1 MTTVTTGHRARPGHP
16 RIRTAVAPPPSP
28 TPEEDPMPGFT
39 TRPQLRGNFGMVA
52 STHWLA
58 SATGMSLLER
68 GGNAFDAAVGAGF
81 TLQVVE
87 PHLNGPGGEVPV
99 VFQVAGSAPR
109 VLCGQG
115 VAPAAAT
122 LEAYRGM
129 DRVPGSGVLAATVP
143 GSFDAWMLLLRDH
156 GTMTVRD
163 VLDHAIGLAE
173 RGYPVLDR
181 IAAAVESLAPVFT
194 RHWTG
199 SAAVYLPHGSAPRPG
214 SRLRNPALAATY
226 RRIVAEAESAGADR
240 EAQIEAA
247 RRAWSRGF
255 VAEAVGAFLSR
266 PVASATGEPQRALLT
281 AQDMAEWS
289 ATYEDPVSASYGVH
303 TVHKTGPWGQGPTM
317 LQQLRLAEALGTG
330 ADVLEGVS
338 ADFVHRVT
346 EAAKLAFADREA
358 WYGDPDLT
366 DVPLGEL
373 LSADYAAR
381 RAELV
386 DPDRASLEQRPGR
399 VGARPPFEP
408 PLYVPG
414 LAPEDRTTGEPT
426 VTGAPGAG
434 PAEVRGDTCHVDAVD
449 ARGNMVSATPSGGWL
464 SSSPVIPQ
472 LGFPLGTRA
481 QMFWLD
487 PASPN
492 ALAPRKRPRTTLSPT
507 LVTREDGQAV
517 LAVGTPGGDQ
527 QDQWTFT
534 ALLRVLN
541 GVADLQ
547 EALDSPMFHTNAF
560 PSSFHPR
567 ETVPG
572 GLVVEPRVGGAV
584 LAELRRRGHRVEV
597 AQDWSLGRLAAVA
610 RDPDSGELR
619 AAADARG
626 AQGYAAGR

>member
-1 MTTVTTGHRARPGHP
+1 
-16 RIRTAVAPPPSP
+16 
-28 TPEEDPMPGFT
+28 MPLGFT
-39 TRPQLRGNFGMVA
+39 TRPQLRGDFGMVA

-99 VFQVAGSAPR
+99 VFQAAGSSPR

-115 VAPAAAT
+115 VSPAAAT
-122 LEAYRGM
+122 VDAFAGM
-129 DRVPGSGVLAATVP
+129 DRIPGSGVLAATVP

-181 IAAAVESLAPVFT
+181 IAAAVEALTPVFS
-194 RHWTG
+194 RHWAG
-199 SAAVYLPHGSAPRPG
+199 SAAVYLPHGTAPRPG
-214 SRLRNPALAATY
+214 SRLRNPALAAAY
-226 RRIVAEAESAGADR
+226 RRIVAEAEASGGDR

-247 RRAWSRGF
+247 RRSWSQGF
-255 VAEAVGAFLSR
+255 VAEAVGDFLSS
-266 PVASATGEPQRALLT
+266 PVPSGTGEPQRALLT
-281 AQDMAEWS
+281 AQDMADW
-289 ATYEDPVSASYGVH
+289 SASYEEPASAAYGTH
-303 TVHKTGPWGQGPTM
+303 TVHKTGPWGQGPVM

-330 ADVLEGVS
+330 RDVLDGVS
-338 ADFVHRVT
+338 ADFVHGVT

-358 WYGDPDLT
+358 WYGDPDFT
-366 DVPLGEL
+366 DVPLKEL
-373 LSADYAAR
+373 LGADYTAR
-381 RAELV
+381 RAALV
-386 DPDRASLEQRPGR
+386 DGARASMEQRPGT
-399 VGARPPFEP
+399 VGGRTPFEP

-414 LAPEDRTTGEPT
+414 RTPGDRTTGEPT
-426 VTGAPGAG
+426 VRQDAVAN
-434 PAEVRGDTCHVDAVD
+434 PADLRGDTCHVDVVD
-449 ARGNMVSATPSGGWL
+449 AWGNMVSATPSGGWL
-464 SSSPVIPQ
+464 SSSPVIPA

-507 LVTREDGQAV
+507 LVTGEDGQAV
-517 LAVGTPGGDQ
+517 LAIGTPGGDQ

-534 ALLRVLN
+534 ALLRILN
-541 GVADLQ
+541 GVENLQ
-547 EALDSPMFHTNAF
+547 EVLDTPMFHTTAF

-572 GLVVEPRVGGAV
+572 GLVVEPGVGARTV
-584 LAELRRRGHRVEV
+584 EELRRRGHQVQV
-597 AQDWSLGRLAAVA
+597 AQEWTLGRLAAVA
-610 RDPDSGELR
+610 RDPETGELR
-619 AAADARG
+619 AAADAR
-626 AQGYAAGR
+626 ASQGYAVGR

>member
-1 MTTVTTGHRARPGHP
+1 M
-16 RIRTAVAPPPSP
+16 S
-28 TPEEDPMPGFT
+28 GFT
-39 TRPQLRGNFGMVA
+39 TRPQLSGDFGMVA

-99 VFQVAGSAPR
+99 IFQAAGGAPR

-115 VAPAAAT
+115 VSPAAAT
-122 LEAYRGM
+122 IEAYGGM

-156 GTMTVRD
+156 GTMTVRE

-181 IAAAVESLAPVFT
+181 IAAAVESLAPVFSQ
-194 RHWTG
+194 HWTG
-199 SAAVYLPHGSAPRPG
+199 SAAVYLPHRAAPAPG
-214 SRLRNPALAATY
+214 SRLRNPALAAAY
-226 RRIVAEAESAGADR
+226 RRIVAEAESVGGDR

-247 RRAWSRGF
+247 RRAWSQGF
-255 VAEAVGAFLSR
+255 VAEAVGEFLSR
-266 PVASATGEPQRALLT
+266 PVPSATGEPQQALLT
-281 AQDMAEWS
+281 PQDMAEWS
-289 ATYEDPVSASYGVH
+289 ASYEEPVSVSHGAH
-303 TVHKTGPWGQGPTM
+303 TVHKTGPWGQGPVM

-330 ADVLEGVS
+330 HDVREGVS

-358 WYGDPDLT
+358 WYGDPDFV
-366 DVPLGEL
+366 DVPLKEL
-373 LSADYAAR
+373 LSSDYAAD
-381 RAELV
+381 RAGLV
-386 DPDRASLEQRPGR
+386 DDTRACLEQRPGR
-399 VGARPPFEP
+399 IGTRLPFEP

-414 LAPEDRTTGEPT
+414 QTPEDRTTGEPT
-426 VTGAPGAG
+426 VRTTTEA
-434 PAEVRGDTCHVDAVD
+434 AEPRGDTCHVDVVD
-449 ARGNMVSATPSGGWL
+449 AHGNMVSATPSGGWL
-464 SSSPVIPQ
+464 SSSPVIPA
-472 LGFPLGTRA
+472 LGFPLGTRG

-487 PASPN
+487 PSSPN

-517 LAVGTPGGDQ
+517 LAIGTPGGDQ

-534 ALLRVLN
+534 ALLRILN
-541 GVADLQ
+541 GVENLQ
-547 EALDSPMFHTNAF
+547 EALDTPMFHTNAF

-572 GLVVEPRVGGAV
+572 GLVVEPRLGEAV
-584 LAELRRRGHRVEV
+584 IGELRRRGHKVEV
-597 AQDWSLGRLAAVA
+597 VGDWTLGRLAAVA

-626 AQGYAAGR
+626 SQGYAAGR

>member
-1 MTTVTTGHRARPGHP
+1 
-16 RIRTAVAPPPSP
+16 
-28 TPEEDPMPGFT
+28 MPGFT
-39 TRPQLRGNFGMVA
+39 TRPQLRGDFGMVA

-99 VFQVAGSAPR
+99 VFQAAGSAPR

-115 VAPAAAT
+115 VSPAAAT
-122 LEAYRGM
+122 IDAYAGM

-181 IAAAVESLAPVFT
+181 IAAAVEALAPVFS

-199 SAAVYLPHGSAPRPG
+199 SAAVYLPHGTAPRPG

-226 RRIVAEAESAGADR
+226 RRVVAEAESAGGGR

-247 RRAWSRGF
+247 RRSWSRGF
-255 VAEAVGAFLSR
+255 VAEAVGAFLSS
-266 PVASATGEPQRALLT
+266 PVPDGSGEPQRALLT
-281 AQDMAEWS
+281 AQDMADWS
-289 ATYEDPVSASYGVH
+289 ATYEDTVSVPHGSH

-317 LQQLRLAEALGTG
+317 LQQLRVAEALGTG
-330 ADVLEGVS
+330 RDVLDGVG

-358 WYGDPDLT
+358 WYGDPDFV
-366 DVPLGEL
+366 DVPLKEL
-373 LSADYAAR
+373 LGADYAAR
-381 RAELV
+381 RAALV
-386 DPDRASLEQRPGR
+386 DDGRASMEQRPGR
-399 VGARPPFEP
+399 VGTRSPFEP

-414 LAPEDRTTGEPT
+414 QTPADRTTGEPT
-426 VTGAPGAG
+426 VRDAAGSG
-434 PAEVRGDTCHVDAVD
+434 PAELRGDTCHVDVVD

-464 SSSPVIPQ
+464 SSSPLIPG

-517 LAVGTPGGDQ
+517 LAIGTPGGDQ

-534 ALLRVLN
+534 ALLRILN
-541 GVADLQ
+541 GVEDLQ
-547 EALDSPMFHTNAF
+547 EALDTPMFHTTAF

-572 GLVVEPRVGGAV
+572 GLVVEPRVGEGVIDA
-584 LAELRRRGHRVEV
+584 LRGRGHRVEV
-597 AQDWSLGRLAAVA
+597 VEDWALGRLAAVA
-610 RDPDSGELR
+610 RDPESGELR

-626 AQGYAAGR
+626 VQGYAAGR

>member
-1 MTTVTTGHRARPGHP
+1 
-16 RIRTAVAPPPSP
+16 
-28 TPEEDPMPGFT
+28 MPGFT
-39 TRPQLRGNFGMVA
+39 TRPQLSGDFGMVA

-99 VFQVAGSAPR
+99 IFQAAGDAPR

-115 VAPAAAT
+115 VSPAAAT
-122 LEAYRGM
+122 IEAYEGM

-156 GTMTVRD
+156 GTMTVRE

-181 IAAAVESLAPVFT
+181 IAAAVKALTPVFSQ
-194 RHWTG
+194 HWTG
-199 SAAVYLPHGSAPRPG
+199 SAAVYLPHRVAPAPG
-214 SRLRNPALAATY
+214 SRLRNPALAAAY
-226 RRIVAEAESAGADR
+226 RRIVAEAESVGGDR

-247 RRAWSRGF
+247 RRAWSQGF
-255 VAEAVGAFLSR
+255 VAEAVGEFLSR
-266 PVASATGEPQRALLT
+266 PVPSATGEPQQALLT
-281 AQDMAEWS
+281 SQDMAEWS
-289 ATYEDPVSASYGVH
+289 ASYEDPVSVSHGVH

-317 LQQLRLAEALGTG
+317 LQQLCLAETLGTG
-330 ADVLEGVS
+330 HDVREGVS

-358 WYGDPDLT
+358 WYGDPDFV
-366 DVPLGEL
+366 DVPLKEL
-373 LSADYAAR
+373 ISADYAAG
-381 RAELV
+381 RAGLV
-386 DPDRASLEQRPGR
+386 DDTRACLEQRPGR
-399 VGARPPFEP
+399 IGTRLPFEP

-414 LAPEDRTTGEPT
+414 RTPADRTTGEPT
-426 VTGAPGAG
+426 VRDDAT
-434 PAEVRGDTCHVDAVD
+434 ELRGDTCHVDVVD
-449 ARGNMVSATPSGGWL
+449 AHGNMVSATPSGGWL
-464 SSSPVIPQ
+464 SSSPIIPA
-472 LGFPLGTRA
+472 LGFPLGTRG

-492 ALAPRKRPRTTLSPT
+492 SLAPRKRPRTTLSPT

-517 LAVGTPGGDQ
+517 LAIGTPGGDQ

-534 ALLRVLN
+534 ALLRILN
-541 GVADLQ
+541 GVENLQ
-547 EALDSPMFHTNAF
+547 EALDTPMFHTTAF

-572 GLVVEPRVGGAV
+572 GLVVEPRLGEAV
-584 LAELRRRGHRVEV
+584 IGELRRRGHRVEV
-597 AQDWSLGRLAAVA
+597 VGDWTLGRLAAVA

-626 AQGYAAGR
+626 SQGYAAGR

>member
-1 MTTVTTGHRARPGHP
+1 MP
-16 RIRTAVAPPPSP
+16 R
-28 TPEEDPMPGFT
+28 FT
-39 TRPQLRGNFGMVA
+39 TRPQLRGDFGMVA

-58 SATGMSLLER
+58 SATGMSVLER
-68 GGNAFDAAVGAGF
+68 GGNAFDAAVAAGF

-99 VFQVAGSAPR
+99 IFQAAGGPPR

-122 LEAYRGM
+122 LEAFSGM

-181 IAAAVESLAPVFT
+181 ISAAIAALEPVFT

-199 SAAVYLPHGSAPRPG
+199 SAAVYLPHGRVPAVG
-214 SRLRNPALAATY
+214 TRLRNPALAAAY
-226 RRIVAEAESAGADR
+226 RRIVTEAESGGGGR
-240 EAQIEAA
+240 EARIDAA
-247 RRAWSRGF
+247 RRSWSQGF
-255 VAEAVGAFLSR
+255 VAESVAAFLTT
-266 PVASATGEPQRALLT
+266 PVPSAEGEPQRGLLT
-281 AQDMAEWS
+281 SQDMADWS
-289 ATYEDPVSASYGVH
+289 ASYEDPVNVPYGAH
-303 TVHKTGPWGQGPTM
+303 TVHKTGPWGQGPSM
-317 LQQLRLAEALGTG
+317 LQQLRLAEALGTSG
-330 ADVLEGVS
+330 EG

-358 WYGDPDLT
+358 WYGDPDFT
-366 DVPLGEL
+366 DVPLKDL
-373 LSADYAAR
+373 LSAGYAAD
-381 RAELV
+381 RAALV
-386 DPDRASLEQRPGR
+386 DDARASLETRPGSVAGR
-399 VGARPPFEP
+399 TPFTP
-408 PLYVPG
+408 PLYLSG
-414 LAPEDRTTGEPT
+414 EAPADRTTGEPT
-426 VTGAPGAG
+426 VR
-434 PAEVRGDTCHVDAVD
+434 RGDTCHVDVVD
-449 ARGNMVSATPSGGWL
+449 AHGNMVSATPSGGWL
-464 SSSPVIPQ
+464 TSSPVIPA

-492 ALAPRKRPRTTLSPT
+492 SLEPGKRPRTTLSPT

-517 LAVGTPGGDQ
+517 LAIGTPGGDQ

-534 ALLRVLN
+534 ALLRILN
-541 GVADLQ
+541 GVEDLQ
-547 EALDSPMFHTNAF
+547 EALDAPMFHTNAF

-567 ETVPG
+567 ETIPG
-572 GLVVEPRVGGAV
+572 DLVVEPGLGEETI
-584 LAELRRRGHRVEV
+584 AELRRRGHRVQLS
-597 AQDWSLGRLAAVA
+597 APWSLGRLAAVA
-610 RDPDSGELR
+610 RDPETGELR

>member
-1 MTTVTTGHRARPGHP
+1 
-16 RIRTAVAPPPSP
+16 
-28 TPEEDPMPGFT
+28 MPGFT
-39 TRPQLRGNFGMVA
+39 TRPQLRGDFGMVA

-68 GGNAFDAAVGAGF
+68 GGNAFDAVVGAGF

-87 PHLNGPGGEVPV
+87 PHLNGPGGEVPL
-99 VFQVAGSAPR
+99 VFQAVGSAPR

-115 VAPAAAT
+115 VSPAAAT
-122 LEAYRGM
+122 VDAYPGR

-143 GSFDAWMLLLRDH
+143 GAFDAWMLLLRDQ

-181 IAAAVESLAPVFT
+181 IAAAVRSLAPVFSE
-194 RHWTG
+194 HWTG
-199 SAAVYLPHGSAPRPG
+199 SAAVYLPHGVAPEPG

-226 RRIVAEAESAGADR
+226 RRIVAEAESAGSDR

-247 RRAWSRGF
+247 RRAWSQGF
-255 VAEAVGAFLSR
+255 VADAVGDFLST
-266 PVASATGEPQRALLT
+266 PVPNATGEPERALLT

-289 ATYEDPVSASYGVH
+289 ASYEEPVSAAYGSH
-303 TVHKTGPWGQGPTM
+303 TVHKTGPWGQGPAM
-317 LQQLRLAEALGTG
+317 LQQFRLAEALGTG
-330 ADVLEGVS
+330 HDVRHGVS
-338 ADFVHRVT
+338 ADFVHGVV

-358 WYGDPDLT
+358 WYGDPGFV
-366 DVPLGEL
+366 DVPLKEL
-373 LSADYAAR
+373 LSTDYAAR

-386 DPDRASLEQRPGR
+386 DTARASMEQRPGR
-399 VGARPPFEP
+399 AGTRLPFEP

-414 LAPEDRTTGEPT
+414 HTPEDRTTGEPT
-426 VTGAPGAG
+426 MREEPVSH
-434 PAEVRGDTCHVDAVD
+434 PADLRGDTCHVDVVD
-449 ARGNMVSATPSGGWL
+449 AWGNMVSATPSGGWFP
-464 SSSPVIPQ
+464 SSPVIPA
-472 LGFPLGTRA
+472 LGFPLGTRG

-492 ALAPRKRPRTTLSPT
+492 VLAPRKRPRTTLSPT
-507 LVTREDGQAV
+507 LVTREDGPAV
-517 LAVGTPGGDQ
+517 LAMGTPGGDQ

-534 ALLRVLN
+534 ALLRILN
-541 GVADLQ
+541 GMDDLQ
-547 EALDSPMFHTNAF
+547 EALDTPMFHTTAF

-572 GLVVEPRVGGAV
+572 GVVVEPGVGEATI
-584 LAELRRRGHRVEV
+584 ADLRTRGHRVQV
-597 AQDWSLGRLAAVA
+597 AQEWTLGRLAAVA
-610 RDPDSGELR
+610 RDPDTGELR